1 MAGLSVVG
9 RDDFG
14 VFPLRGKLMNV
25 RDVSVKAALENTEI
39 AHLITILGLDLRR
52 SYAGVAPEERGLRY
66 GRVMIMTDQD
76 QDGVHIAGLL
86 INMFHTLWP
95 ALVEEGGFLAQFITP
110 LIKVRVWS
118 LPRRPP
124 TSLCSP
130 GLGRL
135 ARSARAPRCMTFS
148 VSMSLQPGKL
158 P

>member
-52 SYAGVAPEERGLRY
+52 SYAGVAPEGRGLRY

-110 LIKVRVWS
+110 LIKVRVRRWS
-118 LPRRPP
+118 SRPGGHP
-124 TSLCSP
+124 P
-130 GLGRL
+130 PPFAHQG
-135 ARSARAPRCMTFS
+135 
-148 VSMSLQPGKL
+148 
-158 P
+158 